1 MTYLNQNEKGFSSD
15 LARFLKAIGYI
26 CALIVVLGI
35 AFVVLG
41 CFRISSYA
49 FKTYE
54 SIDNI
59 PYNKVGLL
67 LGTSSRYAS
76 GAPNEYFNYRI
87 LAASQLY
94 KASKIDYILVSGDN
108 REKYYN
114 EPKQMR
120 QALIKAGV
128 PAERIISD
136 NAGISTL
143 DSVIRARK
151 VFLLKSV
158 TMISQG
164 FQNERALFIAD
175 NNELDAIGFNAINPN
190 AEKFLPNKL
199 DIREFFARI
208 KCVFDI
214 YFLNTQPAILG
225 EPESIAKNSPP
236 KNISNKPK
244 KLTSAIK
251 KLSDSAE
258 IFRQQQ
264 LIRQY
269 EPIAKQ
275 LTDNASITIPKQVSI
290 EIEENKT
297 YQEENP
303 ELSDQ
308 QTLILSQEQTNALE
322 EASVVASD
330 SVKSGTTTYI
340 DDFEPVDDEEVIE
353 KLTAP
358 KPSSSIKTEKKKRED
373 VKNFH
378 GDPWDYE

>member
-67 LGTSSRYAS
+67 LGTSSKYAS

-164 FQNERALFIAD
+164 FQNERALS
-175 NNELDAIGFNAINPN
+175 
-190 AEKFLPNKL
+190 LPITMSL
-199 DIREFFARI
+199 MQLA
-208 KCVFDI
+208 
-214 YFLNTQPAILG
+214 LTQ
-225 EPESIAKNSPP
+225 SIQMQKNSCQTSL
-236 KNISNKPK
+236 ISENSLPASSVF
-244 KLTSAIK
+244 LT
-251 KLSDSAE
+251 
-258 IFRQQQ
+258 F
-264 LIRQY
+264 
-269 EPIAKQ
+269 
-275 LTDNASITIPKQVSI
+275 T
-290 EIEENKT
+290 
-297 YQEENP
+297 
-303 ELSDQ
+303 
-308 QTLILSQEQTNALE
+308 
-322 EASVVASD
+322 
-330 SVKSGTTTYI
+330 
-340 DDFEPVDDEEVIE
+340 F
-353 KLTAP
+353 
-358 KPSSSIKTEKKKRED
+358 
-373 VKNFH
+373 
-378 GDPWDYE
+378 